1 MFPIRRPANGI
12 NNFMHSVRSV
22 LCVNSPA
29 TAQAQLL
36 HSADGAAA
44 SSILNIHVTRSLSKQ
59 LAAADG
65 NLQPP
70 PASRPTFG
78 VASGGEDG
86 ARRAE
91 DVREI
96 AGKTFHLLLR
106 CLPTAEERCVA
117 GSASALPPRQPSQR
131 GEPGRAGGERGSPS
145 AAPRRGAMTASLE
158 AGGRAGGRRA
168 PVEVG
173 AARGAVSVRLSL
185 LPLLLL
191 LLSVSLARRGYLFE

>member
-1 MFPIRRPANGI
+1 
-12 NNFMHSVRSV
+12 MHSVRSV
-22 LCVNSPA
+22 LCFSSPA

-44 SSILNIHVTRSLSKQ
+44 ASRILNIHVTRSLSKQ

-65 NLQPP
+65 NVQPP

-173 AARGAVSVRLSL
+173 AARGAVPVRLLLL
-185 LPLLLL
+185 LPLLPLLL
-191 LLSVSLARRGYLFE
+191 LLSVSLVRISPRLLV